1 MDNKKQLEVE
11 DVKQSLEI
19 LRDLVGRLLLLYIKH
34 KEDPDPV
41 MYSDINFKNIK
52 EIQGHIQ
59 KIEDS
64 LKNITEGENLTLL
77 P

>member
-11 DVKQSLEI
+11 DVKQILEI
-19 LRDLVGRLLLLYIKH
+19 LRDLVGRSLLLYIKH
-34 KEDPDPV
+34 KEDPDPDN
-41 MYSDINFKNIK
+41 YSDINFKNIK
-52 EIQGHIQ
+52 EIQGYIQ
-59 KIEDS
+59 EIEDS